1 MNQNKTKTNFPGV
14 RHGTG
19 TLLRLN
25 LAPIMGRRDAA
36 YDAVAEYAAV
46 SVAAE
51 KAGELLDILN
61 VAERDSADLLGLLSS
76 PDTIEREQHIFRHIR
91 ELVQLLQV
99 LESWRNFEVSSGS
112 EFDGQVRNS
121 VSARIA
127 GELKKVVSSLELY
140 RYYAAKS
147 ASASYAEH
155 YKKSYSFYLDIYKS
169 RLKAAQTVES

>member
-1 MNQNKTKTNFPGV
+1 MNQKKTNSHLPGV

-36 YDAVAEYAAV
+36 YDAVAEYAAASVV
-46 SVAAE
+46 SE
-51 KAGELLDILN
+51 KAGELLAILS

-91 ELVQLLQV
+91 NLMCLLQV
-99 LESWRNFEVSSGS
+99 LESWRNFETSSGS
-112 EFDGQVRNS
+112 GSDGLVKNS
-121 VSARIA
+121 AVAQIT
-127 GELKKVVSSLELY
+127 GELKKIVPSLELY
-140 RYYAAKS
+140 RSYAAKS
-147 ASASYAEH
+147 ASTSYAER